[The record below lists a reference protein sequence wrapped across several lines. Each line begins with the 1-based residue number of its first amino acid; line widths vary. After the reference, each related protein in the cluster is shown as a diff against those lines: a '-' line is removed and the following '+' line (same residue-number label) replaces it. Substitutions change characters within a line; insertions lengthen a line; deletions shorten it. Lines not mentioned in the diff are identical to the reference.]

1 MKRILA
7 WILALMMMC
16 AGLGEEQPDATAFAA
31 AETLKSYWAQAYA
44 EEGGI
49 QEGVLQI
56 KNARIVRIRQDL
68 GEDEAARKYFGE
80 VSCVVEF
87 MIYCDLGA
95 GAYLMNPGAF
105 DAVVVRRDGTMEA
118 VEHTPFEEYRAHT
131 YSLDFSGIIEEIEDC
146 EDALNGTFELLQ

>member
-1 MKRILA
+1 MKRILT

-16 AGLGEEQPDATAFAA
+16 AGLAEGQPDATASAA
-31 AETLKSYWAQAYA
+31 AEVLKAHWAQTYA
-44 EEGGI
+44 EDGGI

-68 GEDEAARKYFGE
+68 GEDEAAREYFGD
-80 VSCVVEF
+80 VRCVVEF

-95 GAYLMNPGAF
+95 GSYLMNPHGF
-105 DAVVVRRDGTMEA
+105 DAVVVRRDGTMET
-118 VEHTPFEEYRAHT
+118 VGRTPFEEYRAHT

-146 EDALNGTFELLQ
+146 GDAFNGTFELLK